1 MSACGPEMCFQHRS
15 QPEHDI
21 YMVIKVMHASTGRQR
36 SFAIETPWVQ
46 FFRRNRVHP
55 SARPSLPMQ
64 IFEGT
69 HKPLITSARI
79 MEALLHL
86 RYMFVDIVQ
95 WWRMSR
101 WCVHMHAVATH
112 HLYVH
117 ACEEY

>member
-1 MSACGPEMCFQHRS
+1 MA
-15 QPEHDI
+15 
-21 YMVIKVMHASTGRQR
+21 
-36 SFAIETPWVQ
+36 
-46 FFRRNRVHP
+46 
-55 SARPSLPMQ
+55 
-64 IFEGT
+64 
-69 HKPLITSARI
+69 
-79 MEALLHL
+79 ALLHL